1 MTAGDIAQIMTAAGV
16 LATAGVGAAS
26 LIASLRNARKLE
38 NTDSKLDK
46 VASSVAE
53 VHAATNGLTS
63 KLVALTA
70 KSSLAEGVK
79 QGRDEKGA
87 EIQAQSAGQ
96 S

>member
-26 LIASLRNARKLE
+26 LIASLRNARKI
-38 NTDSKLDK
+38 DS
-46 VASSVAE
+46 VVTGVAE

-63 KLVALTA
+63 KLITLTA

-87 EIQAQSAGQ
+87 EIQAQAASRADG